1 MGARN
6 GRARLHLHAWWKV
19 FELVFPLGE
28 VGELDLNFHTLGTV
42 ELKYM
47 MMTILFGVY

>member
-1 MGARN
+1 MGALGCPCTRGGKCLN
-6 GRARLHLHAWWKV
+6 W
-19 FELVFPLGE
+19 FFPWGE